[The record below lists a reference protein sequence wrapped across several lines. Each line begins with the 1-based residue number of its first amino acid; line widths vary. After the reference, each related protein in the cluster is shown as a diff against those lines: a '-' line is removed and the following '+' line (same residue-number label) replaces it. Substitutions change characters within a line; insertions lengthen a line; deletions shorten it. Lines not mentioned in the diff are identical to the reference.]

1 MNESCYVS
9 SLNNPITRVTK
20 ITSQTRKQEKRE
32 TSMAAYGRGNEYG
45 FHRNTNPFEDDIE
58 DEFEQVNGDE
68 IRRQMQMSKERTL
81 DSTNRCLALI
91 EESHD
96 LAVGTGGEL
105 QLQGEKLNRIERNLD
120 KIENEMTI
128 ANRHVASVNSI
139 WGAIG
144 NYFKKAPKPK
154 GSAPQSPPSSGI
166 TDLQTESSLYYGA
179 KQSKPRSYR
188 TVTGIEQFERS
199 SFSSRDPHER
209 EIDANLDLMSRGL
222 GRLKEDAVILGGE
235 IERQNEQLDRIGY
248 KTDKAH
254 EKVQK
259 SDRKIRQILRK

>member
-1 MNESCYVS
+1 
-9 SLNNPITRVTK
+9 
-20 ITSQTRKQEKRE
+20 
-32 TSMAAYGRGNEYG
+32 MAAYRGRIEYD
-45 FHRNTNPFEDDIE
+45 FDRYINPFEDDIK

-68 IRRQMQMSKERTL
+68 IRRQMQMSRERKL

-96 LAVGTGGEL
+96 LAVGTGEEL

-120 KIENEMTI
+120 HIENEMTI

-179 KQSKPRSYR
+179 KQSKPRSYG

-235 IERQNEQLDRIGY
+235 IERQNEQLDRIGS